1 MMNGEYNFKKI
12 IANLIQKIKN
22 FKPDL
27 TDGDKIEILLFVINY
42 IENIYYFLN
51 NNKESDEIHNS
62 RKAIYQI
69 RKLILHCKEEQEAGN
84 LGDNFSKILSRIE
97 AFNQSY
103 IVNIEDSYI
112 DPLIKSDDKINKYN
126 KVFYKL
132 FFDVFEKLEED
143 RKKQIMQL
151 IGNYINQQDVDTN
164 ILCIIKSLYFLKKDI
179 NFNGNNLVE
188 FNFNVCSDSFLSSVN
203 NLLTK
208 DEIESLDFLYKK
220 TKSHNQIKFS
230 QRESPLK
237 AKKGYENYYYY
248 NRNNNNGNAKFRP
261 YFVEELDGVTIK
273 SPFGE
278 DKRKSGVRFIDNNIG
293 NDKQDNNDR
302 ITECLERIH
311 DTLYNSNKGEGG
323 NFIFEKEDLVLIINF
338 AYKFGGFVTHS
349 NKEIKEY
356 FKNNKKEVTD
366 EYVREVRKFSARFQK
381 KSHQNQLLSPQD
393 LKNNVGF
400 RLKRILDL
408 VGADKCEEFLDY
420 ALLDASNIDD
430 RRKIKKYFKNT
441 LYKEI
446 SDAKNHTCHSHQT
459 DNSDI
464 ESSSDDDPIK
474 TPAIPNKISDRDDL
488 ITPYYYIM
496 GEEEEEGNA
505 VATKLSSSARRGLR
519 FK

>member
-22 FKPDL
+22 FKPDV

-42 IENIYYFLN
+42 IENIYYLLN
-51 NNKESDEIHNS
+51 NNTEPDEIHNP
-62 RKAIYQI
+62 RKAINQI
-69 RKLILHCKEEQEAGN
+69 RKLILHCKEKQEAGN
-84 LGDNFSKILSRIE
+84 LGDNFSEILSGIE
-97 AFNQSY
+97 DFNQSY

-164 ILCIIKSLYFLKKDI
+164 ILCIIKSLYFLKNDI

-188 FNFNVCSDSFLSSVN
+188 FNFNECSYSFLSSVD

-208 DEIESLDFLYKK
+208 GEIKSLDFLYKK
-220 TKSHNQIKFS
+220 TKSHNQINFS

-237 AKKGYENYYYY
+237 AEKGYENYYYY

-278 DKRKSGVRFIDNNIG
+278 EKRKSGVRFIDNNIG

-311 DTLYNSNKGEGG
+311 DTLYNSNKGEG
-323 NFIFEKEDLVLIINF
+323 LPP
-338 AYKFGGFVTHS
+338 
-349 NKEIKEY
+349 
-356 FKNNKKEVTD
+356 
-366 EYVREVRKFSARFQK
+366 
-381 KSHQNQLLSPQD
+381 PQ
-393 LKNNVGF
+393 
-400 RLKRILDL
+400 
-408 VGADKCEEFLDY
+408 
-420 ALLDASNIDD
+420 
-430 RRKIKKYFKNT
+430 
-441 LYKEI
+441 
-446 SDAKNHTCHSHQT
+446 
-459 DNSDI
+459 
-464 ESSSDDDPIK
+464 
-474 TPAIPNKISDRDDL
+474 
-488 ITPYYYIM
+488 
-496 GEEEEEGNA
+496 
-505 VATKLSSSARRGLR
+505 
-519 FK
+519 

>member
-1 MMNGEYNFKKI
+1 
-12 IANLIQKIKN
+12 
-22 FKPDL
+22 
-27 TDGDKIEILLFVINY
+27 
-42 IENIYYFLN
+42 
-51 NNKESDEIHNS
+51 
-62 RKAIYQI
+62 
-69 RKLILHCKEEQEAGN
+69 
-84 LGDNFSKILSRIE
+84 
-97 AFNQSY
+97 
-103 IVNIEDSYI
+103 
-112 DPLIKSDDKINKYN
+112 
-126 KVFYKL
+126 
-132 FFDVFEKLEED
+132 
-143 RKKQIMQL
+143 
-151 IGNYINQQDVDTN
+151 
-164 ILCIIKSLYFLKKDI
+164 
-179 NFNGNNLVE
+179 
-188 FNFNVCSDSFLSSVN
+188 
-203 NLLTK
+203 
-208 DEIESLDFLYKK
+208 LYKK
-220 TKSHNQIKFS
+220 TKSHNQINFS

-248 NRNNNNGNAKFRP
+248 NINNNNGNAKFRP

-349 NKEIKEY
+349 NEEIKEY

-366 EYVREVRKFSARFQK
+366 EYVTEVRKFSARFQK